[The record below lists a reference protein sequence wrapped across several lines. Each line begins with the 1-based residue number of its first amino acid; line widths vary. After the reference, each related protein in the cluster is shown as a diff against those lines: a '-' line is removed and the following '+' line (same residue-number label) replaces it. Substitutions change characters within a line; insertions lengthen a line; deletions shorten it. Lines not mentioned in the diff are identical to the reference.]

1 MGTAEPFTTHSKKGL
16 NPLDLSGRQVVSP
29 TTRVRAGY
37 GITCIGGTVTFAFP
51 KPAILSE
58 ADIAYDA
65 QGPGSAARRLGIDV
79 IVRKNLLGSFAFGT
93 RNFDPNSLSSTISR
107 LSDSK
112 TL

>member
-1 MGTAEPFTTHSKKGL
+1 
-16 NPLDLSGRQVVSP
+16 
-29 TTRVRAGY
+29 
-37 GITCIGGTVTFAFP
+37 
-51 KPAILSE
+51 
-58 ADIAYDA
+58 
-65 QGPGSAARRLGIDV
+65 LGIDV